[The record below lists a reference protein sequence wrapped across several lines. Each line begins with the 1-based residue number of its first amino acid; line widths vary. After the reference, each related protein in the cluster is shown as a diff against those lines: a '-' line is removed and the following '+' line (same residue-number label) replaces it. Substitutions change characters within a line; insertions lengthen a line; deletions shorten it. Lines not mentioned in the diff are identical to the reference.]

1 MEQTLYQTFCQLQMS
16 ELEDRLLE
24 AKTPAE
30 KAFWRCLLDLKLQM
44 AQEQVIH
51 EALL

>member
-1 MEQTLYQTFCQLQMS
+1 MNESLYRQFCQLQMS
-16 ELEDRLLE
+16 ELEDRLL
-24 AKTPAE
+24 AATHPAE

-44 AQEQVIH
+44 AQEKVIN